1 MTAKIIKPT
10 VNMIFAGDV
19 TEESKGHLTIT
30 DAGSYFNAVGTGR
43 WENLYIEIGP
53 MDSRTYDYRV
63 VVYDPKGNV
72 VGTSDVQS
80 EPIDKSA
87 DRIYPREKHELF
99 LSRQLSIQFP
109 DQIRRTICDGRRNG
123 GGCTVAAGGTG
134 RSRAESPRLNRE
146 RGCLKRQPL
155 FIAI

>member
-109 DQIRRTICDGRRNG
+109 DQI
-123 GGCTVAAGGTG
+123 
-134 RSRAESPRLNRE
+134 
-146 RGCLKRQPL
+146 
-155 FIAI
+155 